1 MTQDDFTERFK
12 NIYRQRDDELQQ
24 RFQRSLPINDAMVD
38 RWERAQRLG
47 FAEGVSI
54 YGSSLV
60 YGDVW
65 AGAQT
70 WIGPM
75 TLLDGSGGALRIG
88 SHCSISAGTY
98 VYTHDTALWALSG
111 GREGRRVGPV
121 SIGNDVYL
129 GSHCLVLPN
138 VSIGDRVLVA
148 ANSMVNRDVAAGTIV
163 AGTPARPIGRVELD
177 AEGKV
182 RLIYDRQA
190 ETGGL
195 PVSIQFGANGA
206 EESQQ

>member
-1 MTQDDFTERFK
+1 MNDDDFAQRF
-12 NIYRQRDDELQQ
+12 NDIYRQRDEELLQH
-24 RFQRSLPINDAMVD
+24 FQRSLPINDAMVD
-38 RWERAQRLG
+38 RWERARRLG
-47 FAEGVSI
+47 FAEGASI

-60 YGDVW
+60 YGDVL

-98 VYTHDTALWALSG
+98 IYTHDTALWALSG
-111 GREGRRVGPV
+111 GREGRRIGPV

-138 VSIGDRVLVA
+138 VTIGERVLVA
-148 ANSMVNRDVAAGTIV
+148 ANSMVNRDVPSGTIV

-182 RLIYDRQA
+182 RLVFDGK
-190 ETGGL
+190 ETGGMGGG
-195 PVSIQFGANGA
+195 IR
-206 EESQQ
+206 